1 MPKRSFIYLGMIWLI
16 GHQAV
21 SVSAQEPVH
30 TDLQNQVQGQVQE
43 SVFTLVDVIDV
54 APAFQELADTL
65 CTMEFLEEWIIDPEK
80 HTLQKYVLDQD
91 SSCIALIKTLPERM
105 GKINLRN
112 LSYEFVLLDPHLIA
126 SGNTAFPEPDSMDQA
141 TRRLQAKL
149 IELIEE
155 LSRTAS
161 QYPLEDQLLSVLFHE
176 DWSLDVETRVITKT
190 VWGLTPIIWQR
201 RQTVSGESI
210 NDGDT
215 GLPVYFKLQLEN
227 IRLRN
232 P

>member
-1 MPKRSFIYLGMIWLI
+1 M
-16 GHQAV
+16 
-21 SVSAQEPVH
+21 
-30 TDLQNQVQGQVQE
+30 N
-43 SVFTLVDVIDV
+43 
-54 APAFQELADTL
+54 
-65 CTMEFLEEWIIDPEK
+65 
-80 HTLQKYVLDQD
+80 
-91 SSCIALIKTLPERM
+91 LPERM

-149 IELIEE
+149 IELIEK
-155 LSRTAS
+155 LSRTAG

-190 VWGLTPIIWQR
+190 VWGLTPVIWQR